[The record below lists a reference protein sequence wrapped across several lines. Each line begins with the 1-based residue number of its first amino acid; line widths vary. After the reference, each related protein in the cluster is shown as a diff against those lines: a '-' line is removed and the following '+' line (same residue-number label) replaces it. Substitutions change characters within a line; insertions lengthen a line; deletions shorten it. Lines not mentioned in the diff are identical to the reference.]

1 MGQTNTLDL
10 SVYYPCPISSV
21 FPPSLLLH
29 SSLLPYDIQIL
40 PLSDPDNSSFW
51 NIFLGRITT
60 VFSLVLPS
68 YDQSIAQEMG
78 SSESCLSKIS
88 CFTSWSILREHSAP
102 SLPEGKYFSYLCIKR
117 QAEATHTSAVKENTP
132 HFTHRPQTHPM

>member
-1 MGQTNTLDL
+1 MGAQKGEVGLGLVTNKHPGFVCIPSMSHLLCL
-10 SVYYPCPISSV
+10 STQPPPPL
-21 FPPSLLLH
+21 FPP
-29 SSLLPYDIQIL
+29 PDDIQIL
-40 PLSDPDNSSFW
+40 PFSDPDNSSFW

-88 CFTSWSILREHSAP
+88 RFTSWNILREHSAP
-102 SLPEGKYFSYLCIKR
+102 SLPEGKYFTYLCIKR
-117 QAEATHTSAVKENTP
+117 P
-132 HFTHRPQTHPM
+132 HILLQ